1 MYVPTSSVLRVR
13 FRNSADHQGRRREKE
28 FMVRP
33 TQAFVVGSGEGQI
46 IPGPAGGPSTI
57 KARTET
63 TNGSFA
69 LLEVTIGSL
78 QGPPAHVHRREDE
91 MWFLLDGRF
100 RFMADDELF
109 EVAPGGFVFV
119 PRGTAHCFQ
128 NLEDRPS
135 RILVMFT
142 PSGMERFFEEH
153 AMLPPGPVDPDRY
166 RAIAER
172 SWMDVAGPP
181 LAVSHPLERP
191 AGQ

>member
-1 MYVPTSSVLRVR
+1 
-13 FRNSADHQGRRREKE
+13 
-28 FMVRP
+28 MVRP

-181 LAVSHPLERP
+181 LAVSHPLVRP